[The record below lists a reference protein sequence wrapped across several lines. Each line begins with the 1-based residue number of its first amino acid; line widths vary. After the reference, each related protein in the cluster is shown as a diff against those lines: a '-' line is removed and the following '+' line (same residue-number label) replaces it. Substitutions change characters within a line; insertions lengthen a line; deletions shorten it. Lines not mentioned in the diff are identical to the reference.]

1 MRRSDATGTWPD
13 REELAWAAGFFD
25 GEGCF
30 SYTEKARYG
39 VATITQADIR
49 PLDRFKTAVRVGNVY
64 GPYDKKYPGRM
75 SKQPQWIYRA
85 HRREH
90 VQAVAAL
97 LWFKLSPVKRQ
108 QALGVLARYWNSC
121 RRGHPKIHRLPG
133 CPECVANACAEKRT
147 AAALTRPQLPLP

>member
-64 GPYDKKYPGRM
+64 GPYDKKYPVACPNSLNGSIEPIDGGSGKRSRPCFGSSWVPSSD
-75 SKQPQWIYRA
+75 SKHSAYS
-85 HRREH
+85 
-90 VQAVAAL
+90 L
-97 LWFKLSPVKRQ
+97 DT
-108 QALGVLARYWNSC
+108 
-121 RRGHPKIHRLPG
+121 
-133 CPECVANACAEKRT
+133 RT
-147 AAALTRPQLPLP
+147 AAVADNQRSMDSPDVRSALLTPALKSGRRQL